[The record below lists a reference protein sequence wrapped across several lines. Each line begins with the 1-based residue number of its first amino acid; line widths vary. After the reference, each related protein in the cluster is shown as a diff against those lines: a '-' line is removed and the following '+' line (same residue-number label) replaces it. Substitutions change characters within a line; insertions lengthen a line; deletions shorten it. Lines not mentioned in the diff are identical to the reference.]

1 MCYESLYTHTIPWAA
16 HGKSV
21 AKLNRNAS
29 PRYWGN
35 SLDKWVQKCQDGQ
48 TRGLPIGPDAS
59 LVISEIV
66 LSASDVELQ
75 NMQGSLSG
83 FRHYDDYD
91 FAASTNDEADEILG
105 MLGRALSQYEL
116 SLNSS
121 KTQIIDLPHPVTDA
135 WILGI
140 DAHRLG
146 RADLS
151 QRTDIQYLFDAAF
164 SLVGDYPD
172 KPILKYVVG
181 WTDRIEVEPEHWP
194 LYQNL
199 LLRTLFAQPDTTPY
213 VLSELVKYRDM
224 GRRLDMYALEAAFNS
239 QIEFHARRAHA
250 SEVAWAIYA
259 VMILGLCV
267 SDGAAKA
274 ASEVDSSFVALLL
287 LDAEERGI
295 AKKGLVSSRWQSVMT
310 KDELCGEHWLLSYEA
325 NMKGWLP
332 TSGQGD
338 HVNQHPLF
346 RELKSRQV
354 EFYDRGMPLLI
365 DQTRPAARRQGFD
378 PYG

>member
-1 MCYESLYTHTIPWAA
+1 MNLSIGRCTRTCSSARYSLRRI
-16 HGKSV
+16 
-21 AKLNRNAS
+21 
-29 PRYWGN
+29 
-35 SLDKWVQKCQDGQ
+35 
-48 TRGLPIGPDAS
+48 
-59 LVISEIV
+59 
-66 LSASDVELQ
+66 
-75 NMQGSLSG
+75 
-83 FRHYDDYD
+83 
-91 FAASTNDEADEILG
+91 
-105 MLGRALSQYEL
+105 
-116 SLNSS
+116 
-121 KTQIIDLPHPVTDA
+121 
-135 WILGI
+135 
-140 DAHRLG
+140 
-146 RADLS
+146 
-151 QRTDIQYLFDAAF
+151 QRPTCLA
-164 SLVGDYPD
+164 
-172 KPILKYVVG
+172 
-181 WTDRIEVEPEHWP
+181 
-194 LYQNL
+194 
-199 LLRTLFAQPDTTPY
+199 
-213 VLSELVKYRDM
+213 ELVKYRDM

-267 SDGAAKA
+267 SDGAAEA

-295 AKKGLVSSRWQSVMT
+295 AKKGLVPSRWQSVMT